1 MFVRSNSK
9 RLRFVIFVY
18 LIMYSMFVSMADL
31 QMLGKDENGGE
42 SPSVVVFCKDL
53 GGPLI
58 YQSKKSTNPLN
69 ESQI

>member
-1 MFVRSNSK
+1 
-9 RLRFVIFVY
+9 
-18 LIMYSMFVSMADL
+18 MYSMFVSMADL